1 MYGTQMSECAELSM
15 PSEIVS
21 PARVPAIDIFRGLI
35 MVLMALD
42 HTRDFFTN
50 LSFEAEAL
58 AQTNLAL
65 FATRWVT
72 HLCARCFSSSPERA
86 LSFMGCA
93 DRVQNFAVFF
103 GHVAFGSSC
112 SSSLLW
118 GRLGL
123 SVYPG
128 DSLE

>member
-1 MYGTQMSECAELSM
+1 MLPLRVDRKRPPQRARKCKSVEHSWQQNLTWWFFTTQHRWQSNKGTFEGRGLMYGTQMSECAELSM

-50 LSFEAEAL
+50 LSFEPEAL

-65 FATRWVT
+65 FATRW
-72 HLCARCFSSSPERA
+72 
-86 LSFMGCA
+86 
-93 DRVQNFAVFF
+93 
-103 GHVAFGSSC
+103 
-112 SSSLLW
+112 
-118 GRLGL
+118 
-123 SVYPG
+123 
-128 DSLE
+128 